1 MIARYGQL
9 GTVIVCGDMN
19 GTRIEERNNGHDNSL
34 KYFVKEYNLSWHKN
48 EMGHKSTFTSHT
60 GRGRSQIDYILCS
73 NDSILMSTKIE
84 DKHYRNQSAHT
95 VVSSTVNVHLESG
108 LNVKKQKS
116 EPKSYV
122 KINWGKVNPEKYQD
136 ILQSRLNS

>member
-1 MIARYGQL
+1 
-9 GTVIVCGDMN
+9 
-19 GTRIEERNNGHDNSL
+19 
-34 KYFVKEYNLSWHKN
+34 
-48 EMGHKSTFTSHT
+48 
-60 GRGRSQIDYILCS
+60 
-73 NDSILMSTKIE
+73 MSTKIE

>member
-48 EMGHKSTFTSHT
+48 EMGQHSLVTLA
-60 GRGRSQIDYILCS
+60 G
-73 NDSILMSTKIE
+73 
-84 DKHYRNQSAHT
+84 A
-95 VVSSTVNVHLESG
+95 G
-108 LNVKKQKS
+108 LK
-116 EPKSYV
+116 
-122 KINWGKVNPEKYQD
+122 
-136 ILQSRLNS
+136 